1 MERMAPIA
9 NNVVVN
15 TRGTNAVAAAS
26 VDARIASGFTVL
38 NGSPDA
44 PCAFGFADAAN
55 GDFHFLPG
63 ADILKTCPGFQ
74 LLPLDRIAVSFA
86 AGKEGEQ

>member
-15 TRGTNAVAAAS
+15 TQGTNGVKCAS
-26 VDARIASGFTVL
+26 VDARIAGGFTVL
-38 NGSPDA
+38 NGSTNA

-63 ADILKTCPGFQ
+63 AEILKACPGFQ
-74 LLPLDRIAVSFA
+74 VLPLDRIAR
-86 AGKEGEQ
+86 